1 MIANYSFKKVAICH
15 IGIDAGFF
23 CEYSYML
30 EIMLYCL
37 EHQIQ
42 FKLYSKDAN
51 FGYEKGW
58 RDYFEPF
65 CVEVTDSF
73 HHFCNFHSIQP
84 WIRIW
89 KNRNLIETPSIRW
102 KIKLETLSLYG
113 KLMKLKKGDF
123 NYYTYDIT
131 DRLSTKDSQ
140 FCISALNFN
149 GDYLDAFRLVDS
161 IAWHFNEATHSA
173 IEMLIAT
180 LNLPKNYIGCQ
191 IRGGDKN
198 IEFKIYSPDVYIDK
212 LRAVSSLKNVFV
224 LTDDYQLLEKLRE
237 KAPDYHFYSLCQP
250 SERGYYNR
258 IFAKID
264 AEEKKLRME
273 RFFASIEI
281 LRNAYLFVGTFTSG
295 PSIYIANLKWPKV
308 YFVDLDE
315 SEYIDALAGKCNTGT
330 YKRVYR

>member
-1 MIANYSFKKVAICH
+1 MITNSSFKKIAICH
-15 IGIDAGFF
+15 VGIDAGFF

-51 FGYEKGW
+51 FGYDKGW
-58 RDYFEPF
+58 TDYFEPF
-65 CVEVTDSF
+65 CVEVIDSF

-84 WIRIW
+84 WNRIW
-89 KNRNLIETPSIRW
+89 KNRKMIESISIKW
-102 KIKLETLSLYG
+102 KIKLEILSLYG

-131 DRLSTKDSQ
+131 DRLRTKDSL
-140 FCISALNFN
+140 FCIPDLNFKGN
-149 GDYLDAFRLVDS
+149 YLDVFRLVDS
-161 IAWHFNEATHSA
+161 IAWHFNDATHSA

-180 LNLPKNYIGCQ
+180 LNLPKHYIGCQ

-198 IEFKIYSPDVYIDK
+198 IEFELSSPNAYINK
-212 LRAVSSLKNVFV
+212 LRVVSSLKDVFV
-224 LTDDYQLLEKLRE
+224 LTDDYQLLEQLRE
-237 KAPDYHFYSLCQP
+237 KAPDYHFYSLCQL

-258 IFAKID
+258 IFTKYD
-264 AEEKKLRME
+264 GETKRLRME
-273 RFFASIEI
+273 RFFASMEI
-281 LRNAYLFVGTFTSG
+281 LRNADLFVGTFTSG

-308 YFVDLDE
+308 FFVDLDE
-315 SEYIDALAGKCNTGT
+315 SEYIDALAGKCNTYT